1 AVKRFRAAIDAR
13 AYLSGMRNIERGL
26 QTRSSIIQVLA
37 TKGSAS
43 VSEISSVLPRCQGT
57 IRRHL
62 RNMEDRRIAVKVRKK
77 RPFIWDLSGAGQ
89 QSLEESMR
97 S

>member
-1 AVKRFRAAIDAR
+1 MKRSGAAIDAR
-13 AYLSGMRNIERGL
+13 AYLSGMRNTERGL
-26 QTRSSIIQVLA
+26 RTRSRIIQVLT
-37 TKGSAS
+37 TKGTAS
-43 VSEISSVLPRCQGT
+43 VPEISSVLPRCKET

-62 RNMEDRRIAVKVRKK
+62 KNMEHRRIAVKVRKK
-77 RPFIWDLSGAGQ
+77 RPFIWNLSGAGQ